1 MYRVRVDGVEL
12 EVKFGHGW
20 IFRPNAPGL
29 TPAMDFANHRRTVCW
44 IEFNG
49 RRVSSGLAN
58 CSRLDQFCRATGR
71 KLALTRAVA
80 ELPKHVRKAIW
91 EGYWRAT
98 GRRVNA
104 LLAV

>member
-1 MYRVRVDGVEL
+1 MYRVTVDGVEL

-44 IEFNG
+44 IDFNG
-49 RRVSSGLAN
+49 RRVSSGMAN

-80 ELPKHVRKAIW
+80 ELPKHVRAAIW

-98 GRRVNA
+98 V
-104 LLAV
+104 